1 MLNIFQVLPKLQNL
15 EVINYGDCLV
25 RTEGAIAITEALKEG
40 HQKLKVIVHVT
51 QKFSSLKDNSACYS
65 KAFKILAIPY
75 FFVGVEFVRK

>member
-51 QKFSSLKDNSACYS
+51 KVLKS
-65 KAFKILAIPY
+65 
-75 FFVGVEFVRK
+75 